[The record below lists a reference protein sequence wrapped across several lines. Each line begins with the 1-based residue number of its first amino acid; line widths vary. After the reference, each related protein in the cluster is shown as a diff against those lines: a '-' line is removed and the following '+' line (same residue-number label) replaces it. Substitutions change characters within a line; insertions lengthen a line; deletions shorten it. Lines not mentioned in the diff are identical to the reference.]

1 MGIKVPDGIGGYTEL
16 ASMKRHDGTNW
27 IDCQFVRA
35 YEGGSWVDKW
45 VRIRNLVTNYAPNSA
60 YIPNYLLA
68 TSRSNQQ
75 GLPLSNYTHATSKRG
90 CSYKAIT
97 DAIIYMSTPL
107 LDVSAFT
114 KLKVTAYTV
123 RKDATYNTDTVTIG
137 IASAFTPGDYQ
148 SATTS
153 IVPRATYQAYQTFQN
168 GTVSFE
174 FDVSAYSSIYLVGEF
189 FFNNGVLGVGA
200 TKDFQFV
207 NVTLE

>member
-1 MGIKVPDGIGGYTEL
+1 MGIKVPNGSGGYTEL

-27 IDCQFVRA
+27 VDCQFARA
-35 YEGGSWVDKW
+35 YEGGAWVDKW
-45 VRIRNLVTNYAPNSA
+45 VRIRNLVTNYVPNA
-60 YIPNYLLA
+60 TYISSYLLA

-75 GLPLSNYTHATSKRG
+75 GLPLSNYTYSTSKRG
-90 CSYKAIT
+90 CSYKAVT
-97 DAIIYMSTPL
+97 DALIYISTPL

-114 KLKVTAYTV
+114 KLKVTAKTV
-123 RKDATYNTDTVTIG
+123 QKDITYETDTVRVG
-137 IASAFTPGDYQ
+137 IAGTFIQGDYQ
-148 SATTS
+148 SPTIDISNRVAYHTS
-153 IVPRATYQAYQTFQN
+153 QTFKN

-174 FDVSAYSSIYLVGEF
+174 FDVSALDSVYLVAEF